1 MNKKNGG
8 INDRDDDSGEKSGE
22 QSHVD
27 GNSGIDN
34 RIDGRVLSDPPETM
48 TAEEERQRRH
58 GGLMPDKRNA
68 RVM

>member
-8 INDRDDDSGEKSGE
+8 INDRDDESGE

-34 RIDGRVLSDPPETM
+34 RINGQVLSDPPETI

-58 GGLMPDKRNA
+58 TGLMPDKRNA
-68 RVM
+68 KVM